1 MKSKNVKRFI
11 IKNAKL
17 FIFSDKIKMLTET
30 ITEIFIK
37 TFKDIIYFIAIIF
50 SKTLIDLFRLFG
62 NIIIF
67 GFILYIL
74 SSMTRRIFAKT
85 LGAKTELYIT
95 GWIGTPIHELS
106 HALFCIIFNHKI
118 NEIKLFTTKSDTIGY
133 VLHSYDS
140 RSWYQ
145 QIGNFFIG
153 VGPIIIGTLI
163 VYALFLLLAPE
174 LKDNIFSINVSY
186 DKSSEILNMIYSG
199 VSNIFVSIL
208 NIFSNIIK
216 NIISNHSYKNIGFWI
231 FIYLSI
237 SIASHMELSP
247 ADISHAWKGMLVIF
261 AVSLLFN
268 TLLLI
273 LRILLNI
280 KIPEYILLFIDKAL
294 NIYLSLLIFSCI
306 ISLFNFII
314 SYIILTP
321 INFIKNKN
329 LINPF

>member
-1 MKSKNVKRFI
+1 MR
-11 IKNAKL
+11 
-17 FIFSDKIKMLTET
+17 TEN
-30 ITEIFIK
+30 FIK
-37 TFKDIIYFIAIIF
+37 TLQDIIYFIVIIF
-50 SKTLIDLFRLFG
+50 SKTFIDLFRLFG

-67 GFILYIL
+67 GFILYLL

-118 NEIKLFTTKSDTIGY
+118 SDIKLFTTKSDTIGY

-153 VGPIIIGTLI
+153 VGPIIMGTLI
-163 VYALFLLLAPE
+163 VYFLFLLLAPE
-174 LKDNIFSINVSY
+174 LKENIFSVKIDY
-186 DKSSEILNMIYSG
+186 DKSAGILNIIYSG
-199 VSNIFVSIL
+199 ISNIFTSIL

-216 NIISNHSYKNIGFWI
+216 NIIVSQSYKNIGFWI

-261 AVSLLFN
+261 AVSLIFN
-268 TLLLI
+268 TLLFI
-273 LRILLNI
+273 I
-280 KIPEYILLFIDKAL
+280 KIIFNLEIPEYILLFVDKTL
-294 NIYLSLLIFSCI
+294 NIYSSLLIFSCI
-306 ISLFNFII
+306 ISLFNFLI

-321 INFIKNKN
+321 INFIKNRK

>member
-1 MKSKNVKRFI
+1 MR
-11 IKNAKL
+11 
-17 FIFSDKIKMLTET
+17 TEN
-30 ITEIFIK
+30 FIK
-37 TFKDIIYFIAIIF
+37 TLQDIIYFIVIIF
-50 SKTLIDLFRLFG
+50 SKTFIDLFRLFG

-67 GFILYIL
+67 GFILYLL

-118 NEIKLFTTKSDTIGY
+118 SDIKLFTTKSDTIGY

-153 VGPIIIGTLI
+153 VGPIIMGTLI
-163 VYALFLLLAPE
+163 VYFLFLLLAPE
-174 LKDNIFSINVSY
+174 LKENIFSVKIDY
-186 DKSSEILNMIYSG
+186 DKSAGILNIIYSG
-199 VSNIFVSIL
+199 ISNIFTSIL

-216 NIISNHSYKNIGFWI
+216 NILVSQSYKNIGFWI

-261 AVSLLFN
+261 AVSLIFN
-268 TLLLI
+268 TLI
-273 LRILLNI
+273 FII
-280 KIPEYILLFIDKAL
+280 KIIFNLEIPEYILLFIDKTL
-294 NIYLSLLIFSCI
+294 NIYSSLLIFSCI
-306 ISLFNFII
+306 ISLFNFLI
-314 SYIILTP
+314 SYVILTP
-321 INFIKNKN
+321 INFIKNRK

>member
-1 MKSKNVKRFI
+1 M
-11 IKNAKL
+11 
-17 FIFSDKIKMLTET
+17 
-30 ITEIFIK
+30 
-37 TFKDIIYFIAIIF
+37 FKDIIYFIAIIF
-50 SKTLIDLFRLFG
+50 SKTFIDLFRLFG

-67 GFILYIL
+67 GFILYLL

-106 HALFCIIFNHKI
+106 HALFCIIFNHQI
-118 NEIKLFTTKSDTIGY
+118 NDIKLFTTKSDTIGY

-153 VGPIIIGTLI
+153 VGPIIIGALI
-163 VYALFLLLAPE
+163 VYFLFLLLAPE
-174 LKDNIFSINVSY
+174 LKENIFSVNIDY
-186 DKSSEILNMIYSG
+186 DKSAGIFNMIYSG
-199 VSNIFVSIL
+199 ISNIFISIL

-216 NIISNHSYKNIGFWI
+216 NIFTSQSYKNIGFWI

-261 AVSLLFN
+261 AVSLIFN
-268 TLLLI
+268 TFLLIVKIIFNLEIPENLLL
-273 LRILLNI
+273 
-280 KIPEYILLFIDKAL
+280 FVDKAL
-294 NIYLSLLIFSCI
+294 NIYSSILIFSCI
-306 ISLFNFII
+306 ISLFNFLI

-321 INFIKNKN
+321 INFVRNRS

>member
-1 MKSKNVKRFI
+1 MK
-11 IKNAKL
+11 
-17 FIFSDKIKMLTET
+17 TEN
-30 ITEIFIK
+30 FIK
-37 TFKDIIYFIAIIF
+37 ALQDIIYFIAIIF
-50 SKTLIDLFRLFG
+50 SKTFIDLFKLFG

-67 GFILYIL
+67 GFILYLL

-118 NEIKLFTTKSDTIGY
+118 SDIKLFTTKSDTIGY

-163 VYALFLLLAPE
+163 VYFLFLLLAPE
-174 LKDNIFSINVSY
+174 LKENIFSVNIDY
-186 DKSSEILNMIYSG
+186 DKSAGILNTIYSG
-199 VSNIFVSIL
+199 ISNIFISIL

-216 NIISNHSYKNIGFWI
+216 NILVSQSYKNIGFWI

-247 ADISHAWKGMLVIF
+247 ADISHAWKGMLVIL
-261 AVSLLFN
+261 AVSLIFN
-268 TLLLI
+268 TFLFI
-273 LRILLNI
+273 I
-280 KIPEYILLFIDKAL
+280 KIIFDFKMPEYILLFVDKTL
-294 NIYLSLLIFSCI
+294 NIYSSLLIFSCI
-306 ISLFNFII
+306 ISLFNFLI

-321 INFIKNKN
+321 INFIKNRN

>member
-1 MKSKNVKRFI
+1 MR
-11 IKNAKL
+11 
-17 FIFSDKIKMLTET
+17 TEN
-30 ITEIFIK
+30 FIK
-37 TFKDIIYFIAIIF
+37 TLQDIIYFIVIIF
-50 SKTLIDLFRLFG
+50 SKTFIDLFRLFG

-67 GFILYIL
+67 GFILYLL

-118 NEIKLFTTKSDTIGY
+118 SDIKLFTTKSDTIGY

-153 VGPIIIGTLI
+153 VGPIIMGTLI
-163 VYALFLLLAPE
+163 VYFLFLLLAPE
-174 LKDNIFSINVSY
+174 LKENIFSVKIDYN
-186 DKSSEILNMIYSG
+186 KSAGILNMIYSG
-199 VSNIFVSIL
+199 ISNIFTSIL

-216 NIISNHSYKNIGFWI
+216 NILVSQSYKNIGFWI

-261 AVSLLFN
+261 AVSLIFN
-268 TLLLI
+268 TLI
-273 LRILLNI
+273 FII
-280 KIPEYILLFIDKAL
+280 KIIFNLEIPEYLLLFVDKTL
-294 NIYLSLLIFSCI
+294 NIYSSLLIFSCI
-306 ISLFNFII
+306 ISLFNFLI

-321 INFIKNKN
+321 INFIKNRK

>member
-1 MKSKNVKRFI
+1 MR
-11 IKNAKL
+11 
-17 FIFSDKIKMLTET
+17 TEN
-30 ITEIFIK
+30 FIK
-37 TFKDIIYFIAIIF
+37 TLQDIIYFIVIIF
-50 SKTLIDLFRLFG
+50 SKTFIDLFRLFG

-67 GFILYIL
+67 GFILYLL

-118 NEIKLFTTKSDTIGY
+118 SDIKLFTTKSDTIGY

-153 VGPIIIGTLI
+153 VGPIIMGTLI
-163 VYALFLLLAPE
+163 VYFLFLLLAPE
-174 LKDNIFSINVSY
+174 LKENIFSVKIDYN
-186 DKSSEILNMIYSG
+186 KSAGILNMIYSG
-199 VSNIFVSIL
+199 ISNIFISIL

-216 NIISNHSYKNIGFWI
+216 NILVSQSYKNIGFWI

-261 AVSLLFN
+261 AVSLIFN
-268 TLLLI
+268 TLI
-273 LRILLNI
+273 FII
-280 KIPEYILLFIDKAL
+280 KIIFNLEIPEYILLFIDKTL
-294 NIYLSLLIFSCI
+294 NIYSSLLIFSCI
-306 ISLFNFII
+306 ISLFNFLI

-321 INFIKNKN
+321 INFIKNRK

>member
-1 MKSKNVKRFI
+1 M
-11 IKNAKL
+11 
-17 FIFSDKIKMLTET
+17 
-30 ITEIFIK
+30 
-37 TFKDIIYFIAIIF
+37 FKDIIYFIAIIF
-50 SKTLIDLFRLFG
+50 SKTFIDLFRLFG

-67 GFILYIL
+67 GFILYLL

-106 HALFCIIFNHKI
+106 HALFCIIFNHQI
-118 NEIKLFTTKSDTIGY
+118 NDIKLFTTKSDTIGY

-153 VGPIIIGTLI
+153 VGPILIGALI
-163 VYALFLLLAPE
+163 VYFLFLLLAPE
-174 LKDNIFSINVSY
+174 LKENIFSVNINY
-186 DKSSEILNMIYSG
+186 DKSAGILNMIYSG
-199 VSNIFVSIL
+199 ISNIFISIL
-208 NIFSNIIK
+208 NIFSNIVK
-216 NIISNHSYKNIGFWI
+216 NIFASQSYKNIGFWI

-261 AVSLLFN
+261 AVSLIFN
-268 TLLLI
+268 TFLLIVKIIFNLEIPENLLL
-273 LRILLNI
+273 
-280 KIPEYILLFIDKAL
+280 FVDKAL
-294 NIYLSLLIFSCI
+294 NIYSSILIFSCI
-306 ISLFNFII
+306 ISLFNFLI

-321 INFIKNKN
+321 INFVKNRS

>member
-1 MKSKNVKRFI
+1 MR
-11 IKNAKL
+11 
-17 FIFSDKIKMLTET
+17 TEN
-30 ITEIFIK
+30 FIK
-37 TFKDIIYFIAIIF
+37 TLQDIIYFIAIIF
-50 SKTLIDLFRLFG
+50 SKTFIDLFRLFG

-67 GFILYIL
+67 GFILYLL

-118 NEIKLFTTKSDTIGY
+118 SDIKLFTTKSDTIGY

-153 VGPIIIGTLI
+153 VGPIIMGTLI
-163 VYALFLLLAPE
+163 VYFLFLLLAPE
-174 LKDNIFSINVSY
+174 LKENIFSVKIDY
-186 DKSSEILNMIYSG
+186 DKSAGILNMIYSG
-199 VSNIFVSIL
+199 VANIFTSIL

-216 NIISNHSYKNIGFWI
+216 NIMVSQSYKNIGFWI

-261 AVSLLFN
+261 AVSLIFN
-268 TLLLI
+268 TLLFI
-273 LRILLNI
+273 I
-280 KIPEYILLFIDKAL
+280 KIIFNLEIPEYILLFIDKTL
-294 NIYLSLLIFSCI
+294 NIYSLLLIFSCI
-306 ISLFNFII
+306 ISLFNFLI

-321 INFIKNKN
+321 INFIKNRK

>member
-1 MKSKNVKRFI
+1 MR
-11 IKNAKL
+11 
-17 FIFSDKIKMLTET
+17 TEN
-30 ITEIFIK
+30 FIK
-37 TFKDIIYFIAIIF
+37 TLQDIIYFIVIIF
-50 SKTLIDLFRLFG
+50 SKTFIDLFRLFG

-67 GFILYIL
+67 GFILYLL

-118 NEIKLFTTKSDTIGY
+118 SDIKLFTTKSDTIGY

-153 VGPIIIGTLI
+153 VGPIIMGTLI
-163 VYALFLLLAPE
+163 VYFLFLLLAPE
-174 LKDNIFSINVSY
+174 LKENIFSVKIDY
-186 DKSSEILNMIYSG
+186 DKSAGILNMIYSG
-199 VSNIFVSIL
+199 ISNIFISIL

-216 NIISNHSYKNIGFWI
+216 NIIVSQSYKNIGFWI

-261 AVSLLFN
+261 AVSLIFN
-268 TLLLI
+268 TLLFI
-273 LRILLNI
+273 I
-280 KIPEYILLFIDKAL
+280 KIIFNLEMPEYLLLFVDKTL
-294 NIYLSLLIFSCI
+294 NIYSSLLIFSCI
-306 ISLFNFII
+306 ISLFNFLI
-314 SYIILTP
+314 SYVILTP
-321 INFIKNKN
+321 INFIKNRK

>member
-1 MKSKNVKRFI
+1 MR
-11 IKNAKL
+11 
-17 FIFSDKIKMLTET
+17 TEN
-30 ITEIFIK
+30 FIK
-37 TFKDIIYFIAIIF
+37 TLQDIIYFIVIIF
-50 SKTLIDLFRLFG
+50 SKTFIDLFRLFG

-67 GFILYIL
+67 GFILYLL

-118 NEIKLFTTKSDTIGY
+118 NDIKLFTTKSDTIGY

-153 VGPIIIGTLI
+153 VGPIIMGTLI
-163 VYALFLLLAPE
+163 VYFLFLLLAPE
-174 LKDNIFSINVSY
+174 LKENIFSVKIDY
-186 DKSSEILNMIYSG
+186 DKSAGILNMIYSG
-199 VSNIFVSIL
+199 ISNIFTSIL

-216 NIISNHSYKNIGFWI
+216 NIIVSQSYKNIGFWI

-247 ADISHAWKGMLVIF
+247 ADISHALKGMLVIF
-261 AVSLLFN
+261 AVSLIFN
-268 TLLLI
+268 TLLFI
-273 LRILLNI
+273 I
-280 KIPEYILLFIDKAL
+280 KIIFNLEIPEYLLLFVDKTL
-294 NIYLSLLIFSCI
+294 NIYSSLLIFSCI
-306 ISLFNFII
+306 ISLFNFLI

-321 INFIKNKN
+321 INFIKNRK

>member
-1 MKSKNVKRFI
+1 MR
-11 IKNAKL
+11 
-17 FIFSDKIKMLTET
+17 TEN
-30 ITEIFIK
+30 FIK
-37 TFKDIIYFIAIIF
+37 TLQDIIYFIVIIF
-50 SKTLIDLFRLFG
+50 SKTFIDLFRLFG

-67 GFILYIL
+67 GFILYLL

-118 NEIKLFTTKSDTIGY
+118 SDIKLFTTKSDTIGY

-153 VGPIIIGTLI
+153 VGPIIMGTLI
-163 VYALFLLLAPE
+163 VYFLFLLLAPE
-174 LKDNIFSINVSY
+174 LKENIFSVKIDY
-186 DKSSEILNMIYSG
+186 DKSAGILNMIYSG
-199 VSNIFVSIL
+199 VANIFTSIL

-216 NIISNHSYKNIGFWI
+216 NIIVSQSYKNIGFWI

-261 AVSLLFN
+261 AVSLIFN
-268 TLLLI
+268 TLLFI
-273 LRILLNI
+273 I
-280 KIPEYILLFIDKAL
+280 KIIFNLEIPEYILLFIDKTL
-294 NIYLSLLIFSCI
+294 NIYSLLLIFSCI
-306 ISLFNFII
+306 ISLFNFLI

-321 INFIKNKN
+321 INFIKNRK

>member
-1 MKSKNVKRFI
+1 MR
-11 IKNAKL
+11 
-17 FIFSDKIKMLTET
+17 TEN
-30 ITEIFIK
+30 FIK
-37 TFKDIIYFIAIIF
+37 TLQDIIYFIVIIF
-50 SKTLIDLFRLFG
+50 SKTFIDLFRLFG

-67 GFILYIL
+67 GFILYLL

-118 NEIKLFTTKSDTIGY
+118 SDIKLFTTKSDTIGY

-153 VGPIIIGTLI
+153 VGPIIMGTLI
-163 VYALFLLLAPE
+163 VYFLFLLLAPE
-174 LKDNIFSINVSY
+174 LKENIFSVKIDY
-186 DKSSEILNMIYSG
+186 DKSAGILNIIYSG
-199 VSNIFVSIL
+199 ISNIFTSIL

-216 NIISNHSYKNIGFWI
+216 NIIVSQSYKNIGFWI

-247 ADISHAWKGMLVIF
+247 ADISHALKGMLVIF
-261 AVSLLFN
+261 AVSLIFN
-268 TLLLI
+268 TLLFI
-273 LRILLNI
+273 I
-280 KIPEYILLFIDKAL
+280 KIIFNLEIPEYILLFVDKTL
-294 NIYLSLLIFSCI
+294 NIYSSLLIFSCI
-306 ISLFNFII
+306 ISLFNFLI
-314 SYIILTP
+314 SYVILTP
-321 INFIKNKN
+321 INFIKNRK

>member
-1 MKSKNVKRFI
+1 MR
-11 IKNAKL
+11 
-17 FIFSDKIKMLTET
+17 TEN
-30 ITEIFIK
+30 FIK
-37 TFKDIIYFIAIIF
+37 TLQDIIYFIVIIF
-50 SKTLIDLFRLFG
+50 SKTFIDLFRLFG

-67 GFILYIL
+67 GFILYLL

-118 NEIKLFTTKSDTIGY
+118 SDIKLFTTKSDTIGY

-153 VGPIIIGTLI
+153 VGPIIMGTLI
-163 VYALFLLLAPE
+163 VYFLFLLLAPE
-174 LKDNIFSINVSY
+174 LKENIFSVKIDY
-186 DKSSEILNMIYSG
+186 DKSAGILNMIYSG
-199 VSNIFVSIL
+199 ISNIFTSIL

-216 NIISNHSYKNIGFWI
+216 NILVSQSYKNIGFWI

-261 AVSLLFN
+261 AVSLIFN
-268 TLLLI
+268 TLI
-273 LRILLNI
+273 FII
-280 KIPEYILLFIDKAL
+280 KIIFNLEIPEYILLFIDKTL
-294 NIYLSLLIFSCI
+294 NIYSSLLIFSCI
-306 ISLFNFII
+306 ISLFNFLI

-321 INFIKNKN
+321 INFIKNRK

>member
-1 MKSKNVKRFI
+1 MR
-11 IKNAKL
+11 
-17 FIFSDKIKMLTET
+17 TEN
-30 ITEIFIK
+30 FIK
-37 TFKDIIYFIAIIF
+37 TLQDIIYFIVIIF
-50 SKTLIDLFRLFG
+50 SKTFIDLFRLFG

-67 GFILYIL
+67 GFILYLL

-118 NEIKLFTTKSDTIGY
+118 SDIKLFTTKSDTIGY

-153 VGPIIIGTLI
+153 VGPIIMGTLI
-163 VYALFLLLAPE
+163 VYFLFLLLAPE
-174 LKDNIFSINVSY
+174 LKENIFSVKIDY
-186 DKSSEILNMIYSG
+186 DKSAGILNMIYSG
-199 VSNIFVSIL
+199 ISNIFISIL

-216 NIISNHSYKNIGFWI
+216 NILVSQSYKNIGFWI

-261 AVSLLFN
+261 AVSLIFN
-268 TLLLI
+268 TLLFI
-273 LRILLNI
+273 I
-280 KIPEYILLFIDKAL
+280 KIIFNLEIPEYLLLFVDKTL
-294 NIYLSLLIFSCI
+294 NIYSSLLIFSCI
-306 ISLFNFII
+306 ISLFNFLI
-314 SYIILTP
+314 SYVILIP
-321 INFIKNKN
+321 INFIKNRK

>member
-1 MKSKNVKRFI
+1 MIYFN
-11 IKNAKL
+11 
-17 FIFSDKIKMLTET
+17 SDKIKM
-30 ITEIFIK
+30 FMQ

-67 GFILYIL
+67 GFILYAL

-118 NEIKLFTTKSDTIGY
+118 NDIKLFTTKSDTIGY

-163 VYALFLLLAPE
+163 VYFLFLLLAPE
-174 LKDNIFSINVSY
+174 LKENIFSVKIDY
-186 DKSSEILNMIYSG
+186 DKSAEILNTIYSG
-199 VSNIFVSIL
+199 ISNIFISIL

-216 NIISNHSYKNIGFWI
+216 NVLVSQSYKKISFWI

-261 AVSLLFN
+261 AVSLIIN
-268 TLLLI
+268 TLLFI
-273 LRILLNI
+273 IEIIFNF
-280 KIPEYILLFIDKAL
+280 KMPEYISLFLDKTL
-294 NIYLSLLIFSCI
+294 NIYSSLLIFSCI
-306 ISLFNFII
+306 ISLFNFLI

-321 INFIKNKN
+321 INFVKNKN

>member
-1 MKSKNVKRFI
+1 MR
-11 IKNAKL
+11 
-17 FIFSDKIKMLTET
+17 TEN
-30 ITEIFIK
+30 FIK
-37 TFKDIIYFIAIIF
+37 TLQDIIYFIVIIF
-50 SKTLIDLFRLFG
+50 SKTFIDLFRLFG

-67 GFILYIL
+67 GFILYLL

-118 NEIKLFTTKSDTIGY
+118 SDIKLFTTKSDTIGY

-153 VGPIIIGTLI
+153 VGPIIMGTLI
-163 VYALFLLLAPE
+163 VYFLFLLLAPE
-174 LKDNIFSINVSY
+174 LKENIFSVKIDY
-186 DKSSEILNMIYSG
+186 DKSAGILNIIYSG
-199 VSNIFVSIL
+199 ISNIFTSIL

-216 NIISNHSYKNIGFWI
+216 NIIVSQSYKNIGFWI

-261 AVSLLFN
+261 AVSLIFN
-268 TLLLI
+268 TLI
-273 LRILLNI
+273 FII
-280 KIPEYILLFIDKAL
+280 KIIFNLEIPEYLLLFVDKTL
-294 NIYLSLLIFSCI
+294 NIYSSLLIFSCI
-306 ISLFNFII
+306 ISLFNFLI

-321 INFIKNKN
+321 INFIKNRK

>member
-1 MKSKNVKRFI
+1 M
-11 IKNAKL
+11 
-17 FIFSDKIKMLTET
+17 
-30 ITEIFIK
+30 
-37 TFKDIIYFIAIIF
+37 FKDIIYFIAIIF
-50 SKTLIDLFRLFG
+50 SKTFIDLFRLFG

-67 GFILYIL
+67 GFILYLL

-106 HALFCIIFNHKI
+106 HALFCIIFNHQI
-118 NEIKLFTTKSDTIGY
+118 NDIKLFTTKSDTIGY

-153 VGPIIIGTLI
+153 VGPIIIGALI
-163 VYALFLLLAPE
+163 VYFLFLLLAPE
-174 LKDNIFSINVSY
+174 LKENIFSVNIDY
-186 DKSSEILNMIYSG
+186 DKSVGILNMIYSG
-199 VSNIFVSIL
+199 ISNIFISIL
-208 NIFSNIIK
+208 NIFSNIVK
-216 NIISNHSYKNIGFWI
+216 NIFASQSYKNIGFWI

-261 AVSLLFN
+261 AVSLIFN
-268 TLLLI
+268 TFLLIVKIIFNLEIPENLLL
-273 LRILLNI
+273 
-280 KIPEYILLFIDKAL
+280 FVDKAL
-294 NIYLSLLIFSCI
+294 NIYSSILIFSCI
-306 ISLFNFII
+306 ISLFNFLI

-321 INFIKNKN
+321 INFVKNRS

>member
-1 MKSKNVKRFI
+1 MR
-11 IKNAKL
+11 
-17 FIFSDKIKMLTET
+17 TEN
-30 ITEIFIK
+30 FIK
-37 TFKDIIYFIAIIF
+37 TLQDIIYFIVIIF
-50 SKTLIDLFRLFG
+50 SKTFIDLFRLFG

-67 GFILYIL
+67 GFILYLL

-118 NEIKLFTTKSDTIGY
+118 SDIKLFTTKSDTIGY

-153 VGPIIIGTLI
+153 VGPIIMGTLI
-163 VYALFLLLAPE
+163 VYFLFLLLAPE
-174 LKDNIFSINVSY
+174 LKENIFSVKIDY
-186 DKSSEILNMIYSG
+186 DKSAGILNMIYSG
-199 VSNIFVSIL
+199 ISNIFTSIL

-216 NIISNHSYKNIGFWI
+216 NILVSQSYKNIGFWI

-261 AVSLLFN
+261 AVSLIFN
-268 TLLLI
+268 TLI
-273 LRILLNI
+273 FII
-280 KIPEYILLFIDKAL
+280 KIIFNLEIPEYLLLFVDKTL
-294 NIYLSLLIFSCI
+294 NIYSSLLIFSCI
-306 ISLFNFII
+306 ISLFNFLI

-321 INFIKNKN
+321 INFIKNRK

>member
-1 MKSKNVKRFI
+1 MR
-11 IKNAKL
+11 
-17 FIFSDKIKMLTET
+17 TEN
-30 ITEIFIK
+30 FIK
-37 TFKDIIYFIAIIF
+37 TLQDIIYFIVIIF
-50 SKTLIDLFRLFG
+50 SKTFIDLFRLFG

-67 GFILYIL
+67 GFILYLL

-118 NEIKLFTTKSDTIGY
+118 SDIKLFTTKSDTIGY

-153 VGPIIIGTLI
+153 VGPIIMGTLI
-163 VYALFLLLAPE
+163 VYFLFLLLAPE
-174 LKDNIFSINVSY
+174 LKENIFSVKIDY
-186 DKSSEILNMIYSG
+186 DKSAGILNIIYSG
-199 VSNIFVSIL
+199 ISNIFTSIL

-216 NIISNHSYKNIGFWI
+216 NIMVSQSYKNIGFWI

-261 AVSLLFN
+261 AVSLIFN
-268 TLLLI
+268 TLLFI
-273 LRILLNI
+273 I
-280 KIPEYILLFIDKAL
+280 KIIFNLEIPEYILLFVDKTL
-294 NIYLSLLIFSCI
+294 NIYSSLLIFSCI
-306 ISLFNFII
+306 ISLFNFLI

-321 INFIKNKN
+321 INFIKNRK

>member
-1 MKSKNVKRFI
+1 MR
-11 IKNAKL
+11 
-17 FIFSDKIKMLTET
+17 TEN
-30 ITEIFIK
+30 FIK
-37 TFKDIIYFIAIIF
+37 TLQDIIYFIVIIF
-50 SKTLIDLFRLFG
+50 SKTFIDLFRLFG

-67 GFILYIL
+67 GFILYLL

-118 NEIKLFTTKSDTIGY
+118 SDIKLFTTKSDTIGY

-153 VGPIIIGTLI
+153 VGPIIMGTLI
-163 VYALFLLLAPE
+163 VYFLFLLLAPE
-174 LKDNIFSINVSY
+174 LKENIFSVKIDY
-186 DKSSEILNMIYSG
+186 DKSAGILNMIYSG
-199 VSNIFVSIL
+199 ISNIFISIL

-216 NIISNHSYKNIGFWI
+216 NIMVSQSYKNIGFWI

-261 AVSLLFN
+261 AVSLIFN
-268 TLLLI
+268 TLLFI
-273 LRILLNI
+273 I
-280 KIPEYILLFIDKAL
+280 KIIFNLEMPEYILLFIDKTL
-294 NIYLSLLIFSCI
+294 NIYSSLLIFSCI
-306 ISLFNFII
+306 ISLFNFLI

-321 INFIKNKN
+321 INFIKNRK